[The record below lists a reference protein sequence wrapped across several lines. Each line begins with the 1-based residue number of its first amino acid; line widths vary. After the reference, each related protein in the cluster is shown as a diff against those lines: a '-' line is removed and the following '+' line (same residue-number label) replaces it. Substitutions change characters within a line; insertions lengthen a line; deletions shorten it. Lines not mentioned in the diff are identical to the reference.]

1 MLRIFTFAPLFR
13 LNHFFSMQECAA
25 ELSSLSEQ
33 HIEKLLEDQSVVHD
47 MQTQALWEATK
58 GVEESLTKAYEHLAK
73 ETEVLQIDL
82 HF

>member
-1 MLRIFTFAPLFR
+1 
-13 LNHFFSMQECAA
+13 MQECAA